1 MKEDIQMN
9 LPNQITLLRVIL
21 IPVFMLFALI
31 DFGMGQVSFLGGMP
45 VRVEFLISGFI
56 FIFASVSDW
65 VDGYL
70 ARKWQLVTNMGK
82 FLDPLADKLLV
93 SAALI
98 VLVQLGLTNS
108 VVAVIII
115 AREFAVTGLRLLQI
129 EQGFVSAAG
138 QLGKIKTAVTMVAL
152 VFLLLG
158 DPFSQ
163 WIGISLGQILLYIGV
178 FFTVLSGIEYFYK
191 GKDVFLQDKQ

>member
-1 MKEDIQMN
+1 MN
-9 LPNQITLLRVIL
+9 IPNWITVFRVIL
-21 IPVFMLFALI
+21 IPIFLIFALA
-31 DFGMGQVSFLGGMP
+31 DFGFGSVSIIGGYNI
-45 VRVEFLISGFI
+45 RIELLIAGII
-56 FIFASVSDW
+56 FIVASLSDF

-93 SAALI
+93 SSALI
-98 VLVQLGLTNS
+98 ALVEIGLTNS
-108 VVAVIII
+108 WVAIIII

-138 QLGKIKTAVTMVAL
+138 QLGKIKTAVTMIAL
-152 VFLLLG
+152 VWILLG
-158 DPFSQ
+158 DPLAT
-163 WIGISLGQILLYIGV
+163 WIGFPIGQVLLYIGV

-191 GKDVFLQDKQ
+191 GRDVFKAK

>member
-1 MKEDIQMN
+1 MN
-9 LPNQITLLRVIL
+9 IPNWITVFRVIL
-21 IPVFMLFALI
+21 IPIFLIFALA
-31 DFGMGQVSFLGGMP
+31 DFGFGSVSIIGGYNI
-45 VRVEFLISGFI
+45 RIELLIAGII
-56 FIFASVSDW
+56 FIVASLSDF

-93 SAALI
+93 SAAL
-98 VLVQLGLTNS
+98 VALVQIDLTNS
-108 VVAVIII
+108 IVAIIII

-152 VFLLLG
+152 VWILLG
-158 DPFSQ
+158 DPLAN
-163 WIGISLGQILLYIGV
+163 WIGFPLGQVLLYIGV
-178 FFTVLSGIEYFYK
+178 FFTILSGIEYFYR
-191 GKDVFLQDKQ
+191 GRDVFKAK

>member
-1 MKEDIQMN
+1 MN
-9 LPNQITLLRVIL
+9 LPNQITLFRVIL
-21 IPVFMLFALI
+21 IPIFMLFALV
-31 DFGMGQVSFLGGMP
+31 DFGMGHISFLGGMSI
-45 VRVEFLISGFI
+45 RIEFLISGII
-56 FIFASVSDW
+56 FILASVSDW

-93 SAALI
+93 STALI

-152 VFLLLG
+152 IFLLLG
-158 DPFSQ
+158 DPLSQ
-163 WIGISLGQILLYIGV
+163 WIGFSLGQVLLYIGV

-191 GKDVFLQDKQ
+191 GKDVFLQDKK

>member
-1 MKEDIQMN
+1 MN
-9 LPNQITLLRVIL
+9 IPNQITLFRVIL
-21 IPVFMLFALI
+21 IPLFMLFALV
-31 DFGMGQVSFLGGMP
+31 DFGFGQVQILDGQS
-45 VRVEFLISGFI
+45 VRLEFLISGII
-56 FIFASVSDW
+56 FIVASLSDF

-98 VLVQLGLTNS
+98 VLVELQLTSS
-108 VVAVIII
+108 VVAIIII

-138 QLGKIKTAVTMVAL
+138 QLGKVKTAVTMVAL
-152 VFLLLG
+152 IFILLG
-158 DPFSQ
+158 EPLSQ
-163 WIGISLGQILLYIGV
+163 WLGLSLGQILLYVGV

-191 GKDVFLQDKQ
+191 GKDVFLKDKQA

>member
-1 MKEDIQMN
+1 MN
-9 LPNQITLLRVIL
+9 IPNWITVFRVIL
-21 IPVFMLFALI
+21 IPVFLIFALVN
-31 DFGMGQVSFLGGMP
+31 FGFGTVSFIGGYN
-45 VRVEFLISGFI
+45 VRTELIISGIVFI
-56 FIFASVSDW
+56 VASLSDFA
-65 VDGYL
+65 DGYL

-98 VLVQLGLTNS
+98 ALVQIDLTNS
-108 VVAVIII
+108 VVAIIII

-152 VFLLLG
+152 IWILLG
-158 DPFSQ
+158 DPLAT
-163 WIGISLGQILLYIGV
+163 WIGFPLGQVLLYIGV
-178 FFTVLSGIEYFYK
+178 FFTILSGVEYFYK
-191 GKDVFLQDKQ
+191 GRDVFKAK